1 MTTLLACFPLPL
13 YAAWSACIALLT
25 LVIAVATV
33 ATLVVRS
40 APIIV
45 ALIFR
50 IFEGTSRLSTA
61 CSHGCQSKN
70 VLFNLGEL
78 LVAVTIFRSLDCHYS
93 NRYLALVGIFSFVA
107 PLLVCA
113 PVPIIGAMRICLLT
127 VGVCQSAFIL
137 AIAREILPRDAK
149 SWSCRTPSSFSYSCD
164 AYENPYH
171 LADLVLLRGPIF
183 RIGLLVH
190 ATRTDGCAA
199 FRLLDQQTLR
209 VARRVSFPFS
219 A

>member
-1 MTTLLACFPLPL
+1 MLLGLLALP
-13 YAAWSACIALLT
+13 

-40 APIIV
+40 VSIIV

-50 IFEGTSRLSTA
+50 IFEGTSGLSTA
-61 CSHGCQSKN
+61 RIHGGQSKN
-70 VLFNLGEL
+70 LLFNLGEV
-78 LVAVTIFRSLDCHYS
+78 LVAVTIFRSLGCHYS
-93 NRYLALVGIFSFVA
+93 NLYLALAGIFSFVA

-127 VGVCQSAFIL
+127 VGACQSAFIL

-149 SWSCRTPSSFSYSCD
+149 SWFCRTPSSFSYSFD

-171 LADLVLLRGPIF
+171 LADLVLLRGPIL
-183 RIGLLVH
+183 RIGLFVH
-190 ATRTDGCAA
+190 AARTDG
-199 FRLLDQQTLR
+199 
-209 VARRVSFPFS
+209 
-219 A
+219 